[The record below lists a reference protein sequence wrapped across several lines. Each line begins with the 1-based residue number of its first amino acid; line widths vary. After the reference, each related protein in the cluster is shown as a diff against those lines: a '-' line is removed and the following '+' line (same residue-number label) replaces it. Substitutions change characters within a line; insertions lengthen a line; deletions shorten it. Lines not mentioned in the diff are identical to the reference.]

1 MHALVPMHPPFVD
14 SDSRLPE
21 DAHREAVMPSQWGRV
36 LAVAIV
42 IAIAAS
48 AAALL
53 VT

>member
-1 MHALVPMHPPFVD
+1 MHPPFVD

-21 DAHREAVMPSQWGRV
+21 DAPWEGLPHTQLGRV
-36 LAVAIV
+36 LIVAIV
-42 IAIAAS
+42 IAVAAS